1 MNITDRIKKQA
12 LIEDI
17 YLAYKVHDWD
27 KVDELYSQ
35 LLLKGFYDKTA
46 EILYEGACR
55 YRMVTQLSQKQETIN
70 KSYGEQ
76 IATNPLCG
84 TIQIQEEQNFCI
96 KDLISAAYD
105 YETVSVET
113 AGKKLVEFNR
123 KVYDTYMSP
132 MAKEIEGTGLDYTN
146 VVEET
151 YIRDVKARFNPAK
164 SFEQLSKEEKV
175 KLVNKEIDEL
185 IEFCERPIRERYK
198 QWEKNRHYK

>member
-96 KDLISAAYD
+96 KDLISATYD
-105 YETVSVET
+105 YETVYAES

-123 KVYDTYMSP
+123 QAHNANISP
-132 MAKEIEGTGLDYTN
+132 IAEVIKGTELDYHNT
-146 VVEET
+146 VET
-151 YIRDVKARFNPAK
+151 KPK
-164 SFEQLSKEEKV
+164 TFEEMSKEEKIEF
-175 KLVNKEIDEL
+175 VNKQIDDL
-185 IEFCERPIRERYK
+185 LDFIETNK
-198 QWEKNRHYK
+198 QAKYNQFKKEFYNASKRN